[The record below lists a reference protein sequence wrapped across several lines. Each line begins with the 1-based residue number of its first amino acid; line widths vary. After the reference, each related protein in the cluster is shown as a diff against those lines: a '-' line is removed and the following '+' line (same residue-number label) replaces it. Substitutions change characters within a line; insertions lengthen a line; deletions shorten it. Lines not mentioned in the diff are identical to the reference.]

1 MLKFNT
7 LLEEAHLDP
16 TKVFL
21 LRHEDPGRLPP
32 GRLFSA
38 WLSERKSFEIYQS
51 GQKWK
56 NRFPEGSV
64 LASFV
69 VGPDGG
75 TLFVG
80 LYDVVRLSRISGPFD
95 DPLVGQMPPEDRS
108 IHETQHSDRLQDF
121 EGKLV
126 IDWGPGRNFR
136 QIASN
141 QNKIVLE
148 IRPGLKEPPFPR
160 YINFIHR
167 LGDLQNI
174 WPVWQARLKESKG
187 VYLLAFDDGMQYV
200 GSATGEY
207 GFWQRW
213 NDYLRNGHG
222 GNQVLIRDQR
232 DARTATVSILETSSS
247 ADTDDEIIRREML
260 WQRKLGTR
268 AKRLD
273 NERVLP

>member
-1 MLKFNT
+1 MLLRFNT
-7 LLEEAHLDP
+7 LLEAGGLDP
-16 TKVFL
+16 EKVYL
-21 LRHEDPGRLPP
+21 LRHEDGRLPP

-38 WLSERKSFEIYQS
+38 WLSERSSFESYQS
-51 GQKWK
+51 QKWT
-56 NRFPEGSV
+56 NRFKERSV

-80 LYDVVRLSRISGPFD
+80 LYDVVRLSRSSESFD
-95 DPLVGQMPPEDRS
+95 DPLLGQMDPEDRA
-108 IHETQHSDRLQDF
+108 IHETQHSDRLEEF

-136 QIASN
+136 QIASQ
-141 QNKIVLE
+141 QNKTIVE

-167 LGDLQNI
+167 LGDLPSI
-174 WPVWQARLKESKG
+174 WPIWQARLKESKG
-187 VYLLAFDDGMQYV
+187 VYLLAFDDGTQYV
-200 GSATGEY
+200 GSASGGL

-213 NDYLRNGHG
+213 SDYLRNGHG

-232 DARTATVSILETSSS
+232 DARTATVSILEISGS
-247 ADTDDEIIRREML
+247 ADTDDEIIGREML

-273 NERVLP
+273 NERVVVP

>member
-1 MLKFNT
+1 MLRFNT

-16 TKVFL
+16 RKVFL
-21 LRHEDPGRLPP
+21 LRHEDGRLPP

-38 WLSERKSFEIYQS
+38 WLFERKSFEIYQS
-51 GQKWK
+51 GQKWT
-56 NRFPEGSV
+56 NRFDVGSA

-80 LYDVVRLSRISGPFD
+80 LYHVAGRSRDSGPFD
-95 DPLVGQMPPEDRS
+95 DPLLGPLPPEDRAV
-108 IHETQHSDRLQDF
+108 HETRHSDRLQEF

-126 IDWGPGRNFR
+126 IDWGRGRNFR
-136 QIASN
+136 QIASK
-141 QNKIVLE
+141 QNKAVVE
-148 IRPGLKEPPFPR
+148 IRPAMTEPPFPR
-160 YINFIHR
+160 YINFTHR
-167 LGDLQNI
+167 LGDLHN
-174 WPVWQARLKESKG
+174 VWSSWQERLRESKG
-187 VYLLAFDDGMQYV
+187 VYLLAFEDGMQYV
-200 GSATGEY
+200 GSATGEH

-213 NDYLRNGHG
+213 GDYLRSGHG
-222 GNQVLIRDQR
+222 GNKVLIRDQR

-247 ADTDDEIIRREML
+247 AETNDEIIGREML

-273 NERVLP
+273 DG